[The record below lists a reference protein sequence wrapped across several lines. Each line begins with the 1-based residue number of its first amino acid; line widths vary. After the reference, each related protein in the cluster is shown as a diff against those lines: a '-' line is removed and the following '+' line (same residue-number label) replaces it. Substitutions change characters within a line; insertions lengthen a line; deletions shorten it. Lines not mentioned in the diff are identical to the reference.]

1 MKIKLLR
8 NTFING
14 EFVESG
20 KIVDVDTQTA
30 RLIIGAKKAIEV
42 KKEEKEKK
50 MTTENTE
57 TVETK
62 IKGKNKKK

>member
-14 EFVESG
+14 EFIESG
-20 KIVDVDTQTA
+20 KIVDVDMQTA
-30 RLIIGAKKAIEV
+30 RLVIGAKKAIEV

-50 MTTENTE
+50 MTTGNTE
-57 TVETK
+57 IVDTK
-62 IKGKNKKK
+62 KGKNKKK